1 MIGPADPDATL
12 VLRGDGNG
20 GRTHYRIQLIFGSVF
35 LVMVVS
41 EAMVMVGLGTDAYP
55 LLLSA
60 TPQILFPILFFS
72 QAVAHAQRV
81 RELRGTEL
89 WMSPHGVAY
98 ACPAGTFGV
107 PWPAVRW
114 IGFRR
119 GGNVLCVEA
128 VGWKGPVSK
137 LGSYWKGTRTLEV
150 DVDTDP
156 PTVAARIHAATG
168 IQVAPQPV

>member
-1 MIGPADPDATL
+1 MIGPADPAATF

-20 GRTHYRIQLIFGSVF
+20 GRTQYRVQLICGFVLLIMLVSESTVMLSLGMDTYVF
-35 LVMVVS
+35 LPS
-41 EAMVMVGLGTDAYP
+41 L
-55 LLLSA
+55 
-60 TPQILFPILFFS
+60 TPQIFFPILLFS
-72 QAVAHAQRV
+72 QAAAHARRV

-114 IGFRR
+114 IGFRH
-119 GGNVLCVEA
+119 GGTVLCVEA
-128 VGWKGPVSK
+128 AGWTGPVSK

-168 IQVAPQPV
+168 IQVALQPV